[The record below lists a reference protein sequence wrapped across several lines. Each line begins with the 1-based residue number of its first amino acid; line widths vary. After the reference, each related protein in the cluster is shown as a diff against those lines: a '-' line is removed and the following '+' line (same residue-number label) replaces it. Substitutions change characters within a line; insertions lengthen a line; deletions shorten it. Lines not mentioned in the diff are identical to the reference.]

1 MLIEQLIENPKI
13 QAVDPKVSPITA
25 TYGAY
30 RIMLSNQRVKYFK
43 DLQAAE
49 DFLAMYYENVINS

>member
-13 QAVDPKVSPITA
+13 QVVDPKINPVTA

-30 RIMLSNQRVKYFK
+30 KIQLSNQRIKYFK